1 MLDIC
6 LLGTGGT
13 QPLMNRWLT
22 SLMVRY
28 QGRAVLIDCGE
39 GTQIAAQR
47 AGVSLKPIDKLLITH
62 LHADHISG
70 LPGLL
75 LSMGNAGRTE
85 ELSIIGP
92 CGTERVVN
100 ALRSIANN
108 LPFEVRVSELE
119 TEEEDMYFRDCDIHA
134 FSLKHRIACY
144 GYSICLPRA
153 GKFDVQ
159 RAQAAG
165 VPVRLWSRLQR
176 GESVLHEGTLFTPD
190 MVMGP
195 PRKGLKVTYCT
206 DTRPTPAISRAAAGS
221 DLFICEGMYG
231 DPEMLPKA
239 KEKKHML
246 FTEAAQ
252 LAKDAGD
259 VGELW
264 LTHYSPAM
272 PNPKAWRDV
281 ARAIFPATYTPRDG
295 WCKTLAFNDE
305 APAGE

>member
-1 MLDIC
+1 
-6 LLGTGGT
+6 
-13 QPLMNRWLT
+13 MNRWLT

-28 QGRAVLIDCGE
+28 QGHAVLVDCGE

-47 AGVSLKPIDKLLITH
+47 AGLSLKPIDKLLITH

-92 CGTERVVN
+92 TGTERVVN

-108 LPFEVRVSELE
+108 LPFDVRVSELE
-119 TEEEDMYFRDCDIHA
+119 TEEEDMFFRDCDIHA
-134 FSLKHRIACY
+134 FSLQHRISCY
-144 GYSICLPRA
+144 GYSFSLPRA
-153 GKFDVQ
+153 GKFDVE
-159 RAQAAG
+159 RARAAQ
-165 VPVRLWSRLQR
+165 VPVQLWNRLQR
-176 GESVLHEGTLFTPD
+176 GESLEHEGRTITPD

-195 PRKGLKVTYCT
+195 PRKGLKITYCT

-239 KEKKHML
+239 REKKHML

-252 LAKDAGD
+252 LARDAGG
-259 VGELW
+259 VQELW

-281 ARAIFPATYTPRDG
+281 ARAIFPNTFTPRDG
-295 WCKTLAFNDE
+295 WSKTLTFDE
-305 APAGE
+305 DSPPGV

>member
-1 MLDIC
+1 
-6 LLGTGGT
+6 
-13 QPLMNRWLT
+13 MNRWLT

-28 QGRAVLIDCGE
+28 KGRAVLIDCGE

-75 LSMGNAGRTE
+75 HSMSNAGRTE

-92 CGTERVVN
+92 VGTERVVN
-100 ALRSIANN
+100 ALQSIANN
-108 LPFEVRVSELE
+108 LSFDVRVSEIE
-119 TEEEDMYFRDCDIHA
+119 TEVEDMFFLDCDIHA
-134 FSLKHRIACY
+134 FALMHRIPCY
-144 GYSICLPRA
+144 GYSITLPRA
-153 GKFDVQ
+153 GRFDVQ
-159 RAQAAG
+159 RAKEAG
-165 VPVRLWSRLQR
+165 VPTRLWNRLQK
-176 GESVLHEGTLFTPD
+176 GETLEVEGKVFTPD

-195 PRKGLKVTYCT
+195 ARKGLKVTYCT
-206 DTRPTPAISRAAAGS
+206 DTRPTPLIAESAAGA

-239 KEKKHML
+239 KERKHML

-252 LAKDAGD
+252 LAREAH
-259 VGELW
+259 VRELW

-272 PNPKAWRDV
+272 PNPKAYRDH
-281 ARAIFPATYTPRDG
+281 ARAIFPHSYTAKDG
-295 WCKTLAFNDE
+295 WSKSLTFEDE
-305 APAGE
+305 E

>member
-1 MLDIC
+1 
-6 LLGTGGT
+6 
-13 QPLMNRWLT
+13 MNRWLT
-22 SLMVRY
+22 SMMVRY
-28 QGRAVLIDCGE
+28 QGHAVLVDCGE

-85 ELSIIGP
+85 DLSVIGP
-92 CGTERVVN
+92 VGTERVVN
-100 ALRSIANN
+100 SLRCIANN
-108 LPFEVRVSELE
+108 LPFDVRVSELE
-119 TEEEDMYFRDCDIHA
+119 TDEEDMYFRDCDIHA
-134 FSLKHRIACY
+134 FSLQHRITCY
-144 GYSICLPRA
+144 GYSISLPRA

-159 RAQAAG
+159 RAQEAK
-165 VPVRLWSRLQR
+165 VPVHLWNRLQK
-176 GESVLHEGTLFTPD
+176 GETLELEGRIITPD

-195 PRKGLKVTYCT
+195 ARKGLKVTYCT
-206 DTRPTPAISRAAAGS
+206 DTRPTPTISKAAAGS

-252 LAKDAGD
+252 LAKDAGG

-272 PNPKAWRDV
+272 PNPKAYRDV
-281 ARAIFPATYTPRDG
+281 ARAIFPNTYTPRDG
-295 WCKTLAFNDE
+295 WTKTLSFDDE
-305 APAGE
+305 N